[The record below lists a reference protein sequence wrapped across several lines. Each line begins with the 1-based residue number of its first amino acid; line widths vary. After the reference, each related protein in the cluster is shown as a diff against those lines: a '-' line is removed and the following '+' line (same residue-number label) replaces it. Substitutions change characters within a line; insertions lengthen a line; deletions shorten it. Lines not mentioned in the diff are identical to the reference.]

1 MFVSLLQIIKQYIV
15 IFYKSVVKF
24 IDFYTLLIVGQVLN
38 IISILKSYLK
48 SLYFKN
54 NNPII
59 FILALPLIYDFNL
72 LFTIFFYNY
81 LLMFSSML
89 VYFSFSFL
97 NFAVLQDGSLLSQ
110 CFIHLKFLFDHFDQ
124 VIALLKNIS
133 PPKDPFVLELEQDIV
148 SIDTTNK
155 DSYILL
161 MKNNA
166 AQQVVVQNPALYEGQ
181 PIQHVQAINNA
192 NNLKE
197 MASALEAIRMDPNMS
212 YQAKFDMLFHSKI
225 AYTDYFNYLL
235 KSAQVKSDLATIAKA
250 QNGLSYCNNE
260 LPKLI
265 ATIPNKPTMPKL

>member
-1 MFVSLLQIIKQYIV
+1 M
-15 IFYKSVVKF
+15 
-24 IDFYTLLIVGQVLN
+24 LN

-72 LFTIFFYNY
+72 LFTIFYYNY

-110 CFIHLKFLFDHFDQ
+110 CFIHLKFLFDHFEQ
-124 VIALLKNIS
+124 VIALLQNIT
-133 PPKDPFVLELEQDIV
+133 PAKDPFVLDLEQDIV
-148 SIDTTNK
+148 SIDTTTK

-161 MKNNA
+161 MKNNGP
-166 AQQVVVQNPALYEGQ
+166 QQGVVQNPALYEGQ
-181 PIQHVQAINNA
+181 PIQKVQVLNSVKS
-192 NNLKE
+192 LQE
-197 MASALEAIRMDPNMS
+197 LASVLETIRLDPNLS
-212 YQAKFDMLFHSKI
+212 YQVKFNMISHSKLVF
-225 AYTDYFNYLL
+225 TDHFNYLL
-235 KSAQVKSDLATIAKA
+235 QSAQIKNDLATIAQA

-265 ATIPNKPTMPKL
+265 ATIPNKPAMPKL